1 VKRIVI
7 DWLPVALWAAV
18 ILHASG
24 PSFDGNH
31 TGSIIERIFAA
42 IGVPLSITAAELV
55 NTIVR
60 KLAHLTEYAILGTLA
75 FRAVRSERRGW
86 IAAWS
91 IAAVLTATAVAA
103 SDEFLQSFT
112 PTRTA
117 TPADVLLD
125 ATGATIAQLVIRRVA
140 ARGER

>member
-1 VKRIVI
+1 VKRVVI

-31 TGSIIERIFAA
+31 TGSIIERVFAA
-42 IGVPLSITAAELV
+42 IGLPLSITAAELV

-75 FRAVRSERRGW
+75 FRGARSDRRGW
-86 IAAWS
+86 TAAWS
-91 IAAVLTATAVAA
+91 VTAVVIATAVAT
-103 SDEFLQSFT
+103 SDELLQSFT

-125 ATGATIAQLVIRRVA
+125 ATGATIAQLVIRRVIEYV
-140 ARGER
+140 G